1 MPALEDLT
9 RPDLIFADL
18 QGAHARGVLRE
29 IAEKMA
35 ERKLVDD
42 PDELYRNLME
52 REELG
57 STGIGDG
64 VAIPH
69 CKIEG
74 LSEVVVAIGVAP
86 GGVDFG
92 AVDDKPVRIFFVVVS
107 PAKAPAA
114 HLQCLASISR
124 WIKSDRHLDRI
135 LAAEDPSE
143 IYDLIQK
150 KAS

>member
-9 RPDLIFADL
+9 RPDLIYSGLVAT
-18 QGAHARGVLRE
+18 HARGVLRE
-29 IAEKMA
+29 LSEKLEAQGIVDSAET
-35 ERKLVDD
+35 
-42 PDELYRNLME
+42 LYRSLME

-57 STGIGDG
+57 STGIGEG

-69 CKIEG
+69 CKLEG
-74 LSEVVVAIGVAP
+74 LSEVVVAIGIAP
-86 GGVDFG
+86 RGVDFS
-92 AVDDKPVRIFFVVVS
+92 AVDGKPVRIFFVVIS

-124 WIKSDRHLDRI
+124 WIKTGSHLEEL
-135 LAAEDPSE
+135 LAADDPE
-143 IYDLIQK
+143 TVYDLIR